1 MTGLDFEQK
10 MKPVVQVIA
19 EKLRIPQE
27 RIRDELAYNTIP
39 EWDSLNH
46 VDLMVALEAE
56 YGVTI
61 DEDRMVELTTVRA
74 IRAFVE
80 AR

>member
-1 MTGLDFEQK
+1 MRT
-10 MKPVVQVIA
+10 VVQVIA

-27 RIRDELAYNTIP
+27 RIRDELAYGAIP

-61 DEDRMVELTTVRA
+61 DEDRMVQLTTVRA